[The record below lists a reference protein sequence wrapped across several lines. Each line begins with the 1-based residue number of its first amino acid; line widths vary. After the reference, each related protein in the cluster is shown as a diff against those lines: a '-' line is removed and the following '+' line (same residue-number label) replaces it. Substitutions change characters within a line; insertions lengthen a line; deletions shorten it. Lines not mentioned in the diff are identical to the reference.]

1 MTPGGDT
8 GQADE
13 TLPTGPEWPTGWGIQ
28 WDRPTVAPVERSQVD
43 QHEVGF
49 RAGDEQALAALYE
62 TYGPLIHTYC
72 LRTVGADRASDL
84 TQEVFIS
91 AWKSRRN
98 FDPENGTFPAWLM
111 TIAKRRCVD
120 DFRRSGRRPDI
131 EPGDPEDEPVSDVI
145 KIERIADRMLLEE
158 AFARLSERARRHL
171 ELAFF
176 EDLTHT
182 EIADKT
188 GVPLGTVKSD
198 IRRGLATLRQ
208 HFEHLER
215 KR

>member
-1 MTPGGDT
+1 M
-8 GQADE
+8 
-13 TLPTGPEWPTGWGIQ
+13 
-28 WDRPTVAPVERSQVD
+28 D
-43 QHEVGF
+43 QHEVAF
-49 RAGDEQALAALYE
+49 RAGDENALAALYQS
-62 TYGPLIHTYC
+62 YGPLIHTYC
-72 LRTVGADRASDL
+72 LRTVGNDRASDL

-120 DFRRSGRRPDI
+120 EFRRSGRRPDI
-131 EPGDPEDEPVSDVI
+131 EPGHPEGEPVSDVI

-158 AFARLSERARRHL
+158 GFARLSERARRHL

-176 EDLTHT
+176 EQLTHS

-198 IRRGLATLRQ
+198 IRRGLATLRR
-208 HFEHLER
+208 HFEHLEMDR
-215 KR
+215 